1 MEEEKN
7 TSTAIEQS
15 TQSDSVVNVV
25 KTETP
30 QIIIPAHS
38 NKMAMS
44 IICTLFCCLIGGIIA
59 IVNSSKSNSLYNQA
73 MFSTDYA
80 IKASLYQQSE
90 EKNKSAQTWITV
102 SIITGIISYLA
113 YIIIVAGLGSSLFL
127 F

>member
-7 TSTAIEQS
+7 TSTTIEQS
-15 TQSDSVVNVV
+15 TQPDSVV

-59 IVNSSKSNSLYNQA
+59 IVKSSQSNSLYNQA
-73 MFSTDYA
+73 MFSTDDA

-90 EKNKSAQTWITV
+90 EQNALAQSWITV
-102 SIITGIISYLA
+102 SIITGIIAFLA
-113 YIIIVAGLGSSLFL
+113 YIIIVVVLGFSLL
-127 F
+127 